1 MNHHEVRDLLVRHLS
16 LSAVDPNRAH
26 EIYSDDA
33 ILEFPQSAERFRGKA
48 NIQGFREQYPA
59 KVTYQL
65 RSIRGSGDIWI
76 GEGRAFLRR
85 HQRDPFRVDPRVHD
99 GLVERETIYFADPF
113 TAPDWRKPWAEEGA
127 VWEAQDDLPARLPAD
142 G

>member
-1 MNHHEVRDLLVRHLS
+1 MNHDEVRDLLVRHLS
-16 LSAVDPNRAH
+16 LSAVDPNKAH

-59 KVTYQL
+59 KVTYAL

-76 GEGRAFLRR
+76 GEGRAFYDGTNATHFAWILE
-85 HQRDPFRVDPRVHD
+85 FHD